1 MGQDI
6 IIRGNTYVGAETVDV
21 PLANGQGNATFWDAS
36 GTNFTAADLRSGK
49 KGVNANGEVVG
60 AMTEKAA
67 ATYTPT
73 GSSQSISANQFLAGA
88 QTIEAVVAPNLI
100 PANIVAGV
108 VVKVGTASDDDSV
121 MSVTGSAQ
129 IPLVQ
134 YDTTLHKLTIS

>member
-21 PLANGQGNATFWDAS
+21 PLASGQGNATFYDAS
-36 GTNFTAADLRSGK
+36 GATMVAADLRNGK
-49 KGVNANGEVVG
+49 KGIGVNGEITG

-73 GSSQSISANQFLAGA
+73 GSQQTINANQYLAGA
-88 QTIEAVVAPNLI
+88 QTIEAVLTSNLI

-108 VVKVGTASDDDSV
+108 VVKVGTAADDDSV
-121 MSVTGSAQ
+121 ASVTGSAQ